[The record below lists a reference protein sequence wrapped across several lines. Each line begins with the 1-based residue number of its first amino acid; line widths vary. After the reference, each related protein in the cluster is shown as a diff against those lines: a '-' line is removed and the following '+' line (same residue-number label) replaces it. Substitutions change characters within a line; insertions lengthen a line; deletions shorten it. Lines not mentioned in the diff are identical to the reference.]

1 MNFLAIES
9 STDRLSL
16 AVQHGEQIWAYEGA
30 GGAQSSATLIPAVM
44 DLLQQANLSL
54 PDLNAIAF
62 GRGPGAFTGLRTAC
76 AVAQGLALGADL
88 PVLPI
93 DTLLCV
99 AEAAR
104 PQADR
109 VLVLMDA
116 RMQQVYG
123 AAYEWQDGQ
132 WHCIQAPQLR
142 NPEDVRLPASW
153 QAQPCVIAGNALAAT
168 DLHHR
173 LQHVQTDQVMTVA
186 LWPQAT
192 PMLRLA
198 HAAWLRGDAVDADQ
212 ALPLYVRDQVALT
225 TAERRAL
232 KVAPT

>member
-1 MNFLAIES
+1 MKLLALDT
-9 STDRLSL
+9 STDRLSV
-16 AVQHGEQIWAYEGA
+16 AVQHGEATWAFEGA

-44 DLLQQANLSL
+44 NLLQQAHLSL
-54 PDLNAIAF
+54 SDLNAIAF

-104 PQADR
+104 PQAER

-116 RMQQVYG
+116 RMQQVYA
-123 AAYEWQDGQ
+123 AAYEWQDAQ
-132 WHCIQAPQLR
+132 WHCVQTPQLL
-142 NPEDVRLPASW
+142 NPSDVRLPSTW
-153 QAQPCVIAGNALAAT
+153 QANECVIAGNAMAAPE
-168 DLHHR
+168 LHHR
-173 LQHVQTDQVMTVA
+173 LQDLQTTPSVCVE
-186 LWPQAT
+186 LWPQAL
-192 PMLRLA
+192 PLLRLA
-198 HAAWLRGDAVDADQ
+198 QMAWLRGEAVDADQ

-225 TAERRAL
+225 TAERLAL
-232 KVAPT
+232 KAAVA